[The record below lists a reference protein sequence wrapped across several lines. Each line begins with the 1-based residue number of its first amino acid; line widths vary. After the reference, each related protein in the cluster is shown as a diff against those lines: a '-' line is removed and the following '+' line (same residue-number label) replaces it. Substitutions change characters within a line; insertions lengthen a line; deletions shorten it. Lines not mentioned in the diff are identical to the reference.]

1 MKIGIL
7 TSGGDCS
14 GLNPVIRAIGLS
26 AYNTIKG
33 VEIYGIHNGYAGL
46 VAGDF
51 CKMRKKEFDGLLME
65 GGTVLGSIRTPFKT
79 VQDPY
84 KEDQSKLDLMLAN
97 YKKLGLDCLFCLG
110 GAGTHRNADLL
121 AQNGCNV
128 IGVPKTIDNDVYGT
142 DVTFGFTTA
151 VDVAADAMQRLRT
164 TSSSHHRVMVCEVM
178 GNKVG
183 WLTIHSGL
191 AAGADII
198 LIPEIPFNL
207 DAITKYIK
215 KEMGEGDKRS
225 VLIAI
230 AEGAILD
237 SEANVKKGQREFAR
251 KELGEIT
258 VTKHLAEELQART
271 GIETRSDVL
280 GYIQRGGTP
289 CAYDRVLCT
298 RYGEY
303 AVRLAA
309 AGVYGVTVALKGT
322 EITYNKLSDI
332 AGKYKKVD
340 PDGDLVKGA
349 KNIGV
354 SFGTKK

>member
-1 MKIGIL
+1 MRIGIL

-26 AYNTIKG
+26 AFRTIKN
-33 VEIYGIHNGYAGL
+33 VEIYGIYNGYAGL
-46 VAGDF
+46 VAGEF
-51 CKMRKKEFDGLLME
+51 YRMKQKEFDPLLME

-79 VQDPY
+79 VQDPF
-84 KEDQSKLDLMLAN
+84 KDDQSRLDLMVAN
-97 YKKLGLDCLFCLG
+97 YKKMGLDCLFCLG

-121 AQNGCNV
+121 ASAGCNV
-128 IGVPKTIDNDVYGT
+128 IGVPKTIDNDVFGT
-142 DVTFGFTTA
+142 DFTFGFDTA
-151 VDVAADAMQRLRT
+151 VDVAADAIQRLRT

-183 WLTIHSGL
+183 WLTLHAGI
-191 AAGADII
+191 AAGADIV

-207 DAITKYIK
+207 DAVCKYVK
-215 KEMGEGDKRS
+215 KLMTGGEKRS
-225 VLIAI
+225 VIIAI
-230 AEGAILD
+230 AEGAVLD
-237 SEANVKKGQREFAR
+237 SEAGLKKSQRTFAR
-251 KELGEIT
+251 KDLGE
-258 VTKHLAEELQART
+258 VTISKHLAEEIQTRT
-271 GIETRSDVL
+271 GIETRADVL

-289 CAYDRVLCT
+289 SPYDRILCT

-309 AGVYGVTVALKGT
+309 AGVFGVTVALKGT

-332 AGKYKKVD
+332 AGKYKRVE

-349 KNIGV
+349 KNIGI
-354 SFGTKK
+354 SFGTK